1 MTPNEKRQLCRR
13 IGDCLRQ
20 SPVAAFLPKCWER
33 KLFEKHLEHPERSL
47 HLCTTVE
54 MEIGPTTGWFTLEQA
69 GGGFQVHIW
78 TPGGREGKE
87 TEAEAQDL
95 SNCLSSIL
103 PASCIK
109 IRYAKPH
116 ELLSRKGWPVH
127 NGA

>member
-20 SPVAAFLPKCWER
+20 SPVAAFLPKRWER
-33 KLFEKHLEHPERSL
+33 ELFEKHLEHPERSP
-47 HLCTTVE
+47 HL
-54 MEIGPTTGWFTLEQA
+54 
-69 GGGFQVHIW
+69 W
-78 TPGGREGKE
+78 TPGGREWEE

-95 SNCLSSIL
+95 SNCLSSVL
-103 PASCIK
+103 PSTCIR

-116 ELLSRKGWPVH
+116 ELMSRKGWPVH